1 MDRGLPSIRRN
12 GTSGSNPSN
21 ARPRCNRAASNRNPT
36 TPLIA
41 VNVKQAAYVLD
52 LLEYFAATQRPAS
65 LAEIAKHFG
74 WPRSS
79 TFNLLGTLTARGFL
93 YEPRAKAGYYPAP
106 IWAALVGQIEAAQP
120 IPKGMHALL
129 QDLVDATGE
138 TAVLAAASGAH
149 ALFVETVESPSSV
162 RYAAPVG
169 KRVPLHV
176 TATGRALLSQM
187 SPEERSSI
195 LKKTAFERFTPST
208 LMSAQEVEAE
218 IDRSRDRGWFLGNA
232 EFSQDL
238 AGVALPFEVADRRF
252 ALLVA
257 GPSFRVAQRL
267 EDLSKIMRARLD
279 VYLRQ
284 QTPVT

>member
-1 MDRGLPSIRRN
+1 M
-12 GTSGSNPSN
+12 
-21 ARPRCNRAASNRNPT
+21 PT
-36 TPLIA
+36 TPTNPPKTNVA

-52 LLEYFAATQRPAS
+52 LLEFFAATQRPAS

-106 IWAALVGQIEAAQP
+106 VWAALVNQIEAAQP

-129 QDLVDATGE
+129 EGLVQETGE
-138 TAVLAAASGAH
+138 TAVLAAASGAF

-187 SPEERSSI
+187 SADERASI
-195 LKKTAFERFTPST
+195 LKKTAFERFTQTT
-208 LMSAQEVEAE
+208 LMSADEVEAE
-218 IDRSRDRGWFLGNA
+218 IQRSRERGWFQGNA
-232 EFSQDL
+232 EYSQDL
-238 AGVALPFEVADRRF
+238 SGVALPFEVADRRF

-257 GPSFRVAQRL
+257 GPSFRVSANL
-267 EDLSKIMRARLD
+267 EALSKVMRGRLGRYIAEHARGD
-279 VYLRQ
+279 
-284 QTPVT
+284 

>member
-1 MDRGLPSIRRN
+1 M
-12 GTSGSNPSN
+12 
-21 ARPRCNRAASNRNPT
+21 
-36 TPLIA
+36 
-41 VNVKQAAYVLD
+41 NVKQAAYVLD
-52 LLEYFAATQRPAS
+52 LLEFFAAHQRPAS

-106 IWAALVGQIEAAQP
+106 VWAALVGQIEAAQP
-120 IPKGMHALL
+120 IPKDVHALL
-129 QDLVDATGE
+129 EGLVQETGE

-162 RYAAPVG
+162 RYTAPVG

-187 SPEERSSI
+187 SVEERASV
-195 LKKTAFERFTPST
+195 LKRAEFERYTDT
-208 LMSAQEVEAE
+208 TIMSAAEVEAE
-218 IDRSRDRGWFLGNA
+218 IERSLARGWFQGNA
-232 EFSQDL
+232 EYTQDL
-238 AGVALPFEVADRRF
+238 AGVALPFELADRRF

-257 GPSFRVAQRL
+257 GPSFRVDSRL
-267 EDLSKIMRARLD
+267 EALASAIRSRLAG
-279 VYLRQ
+279 YLAKQ
-284 QTPVT
+284 GNDA

>member
-1 MDRGLPSIRRN
+1 MP
-12 GTSGSNPSN
+12 
-21 ARPRCNRAASNRNPT
+21 
-36 TPLIA
+36 

-52 LLEYFAATQRPAS
+52 LLEFFAAHKRPAS

-106 IWAALVGQIEAAQP
+106 VWAALLERIESAQP
-120 IPKGMHALL
+120 IPRGAQAML
-129 QDLVDATGE
+129 QTLVQDTGE
-138 TAVLAAASGAH
+138 TAVLAAASGTH

-187 SPEERSSI
+187 SSEERAAV
-195 LKKTAFERFTPST
+195 LRKATYERYTSTT
-208 LMSAQEVEAE
+208 LMDWQEVERE
-218 IDRSRDRGWFLGNA
+218 IERSLKRGWFVGNA
-232 EFSQDL
+232 EFTADL
-238 AGVALPFEVADRRF
+238 AGVAIPFAIADRRF
-252 ALLVA
+252 AVLVA
-257 GPSFRVAQRL
+257 GPSYRVGDRL
-267 EDLSKIMRARLD
+267 ETLARTLRARLD
-279 VYLRQ
+279 AFQSLSDAAD
-284 QTPVT
+284 